1 MSELSVT
8 GGRDVH
14 TVRFPDAT
22 PRSTVD
28 VLIVGAGPVGL
39 AAAVELTSRGV
50 RAAVIERARTATP
63 VRAGAMGHT
72 PRVVEHLRHAATP
85 TRWSR
90 RCGRSGSCPSRLI

>member
-63 VRAGAMGHT
+63 AGGRDGPHPTGGGAST
-72 PRVVEHLRHAATP
+72 PLATP
-85 TRWSR
+85 TSWSR

>member
-1 MSELSVT
+1 M
-8 GGRDVH
+8 H

-72 PRVVEHLRHAATP
+72 PRVVEHLRRWRPRRDGRGAAAGAGP
-85 TRWSR
+85 ARHD
-90 RCGRSGSCPSRLI
+90 